1 MSACA
6 TGYRGKSMSE
16 GLIGLI
22 VAAGLAAYLVYALV
36 HPEKF

>member
-1 MSACA
+1 MS
-6 TGYRGKSMSE
+6 SE
-16 GLIGLI
+16 AFIGLI